1 MKRIK
6 IIIKELNLNIL
17 IQIKKFI
24 CGPKTKVELIFKKIY
39 FWLYHKKELNY
50 HLIILQNLWKKG
62 KKNEK
67 INESIFIIIY

>member
-50 HLIILQNLWKKG
+50 HLIILTKFMKKG
-62 KKNEK
+62 EKKWKN
-67 INESIFIIIY
+67 